1 MAPGGR
7 GPIAGRGFYVSR
19 RQGIERRERL
29 LGPRELQSTGKA
41 ISHISE
47 MRTTPLKYC
56 IAARLLAPPLGPL
69 ATETIPKYAQ
79 LSEF

>member
-19 RQGIERRERL
+19 RQGIDRRERL

-47 MRTTPLKYC
+47 MRTTPLKCC
-56 IAARLLAPPLGPL
+56 IAARLPAPPLGPL